1 MKVPEGGV
9 RVEDGDLPAD
19 LATEF
24 AKANRIAWDVETTGL
39 DWRQDRLATCQ
50 LFAEGVGVVV
60 VKTTLSRPK
69 RLVALLED
77 LAVEKVFHHA
87 PFDLRFMVHR
97 WDFRPGSIRCT
108 KVASKIL
115 APDVPN
121 EAHSLQYLASRYLG
135 ISLTKGPVRTS
146 DWTAAN
152 LTEDQLAYAAGDV
165 LHLLALLDVL
175 LAELDQADVR
185 RLYDDCCAFLP
196 ARVSLELGGYPDV
209 FAY

>member
-1 MKVPEGGV
+1 VPDGGV
-9 RVEDGDLPAD
+9 RVEQGDLPAD
-19 LATEF
+19 LATAF
-24 AKANRIAWDVETTGL
+24 ATADRIAWDVETTGL

-60 VKTTLSRPK
+60 VKLTATRPK
-69 RLVALLED
+69 RLADLLED
-77 LAVEKVFHHA
+77 LALEKVFHHA
-87 PFDLRFMVHR
+87 PFDLRFMVHS
-97 WDFRPGSIRCT
+97 WDVRPGSIRCT

-121 EAHSLQYLASRYLG
+121 EAHSLQNLASRHLG
-135 ISLTKGPVRTS
+135 VSLAKGPVRIS
-146 DWTAAN
+146 DWTATS
-152 LTEDQLAYAAGDV
+152 LTDEQLAYAAGDV

-175 LAELDQADVR
+175 LAELDRANLR

-196 ARVSLELGGYPDV
+196 ARVSLELADYPDV

>member
-1 MKVPEGGV
+1 MKVPDGDV
-9 RVEDGDLPAD
+9 RVEQGDLPAD
-19 LATEF
+19 LATAF

-39 DWRQDRLATCQ
+39 DWRHDRLATCQ

-60 VKTTLSRPK
+60 VKAAVSRPK
-69 RLVALLED
+69 RLAALLED

-97 WDFRPGSIRCT
+97 WDVRPGSIRCT

-121 EAHSLQYLASRYLG
+121 EAHSLQRLASRHLG
-135 ISLTKGPVRTS
+135 ISLAKGPVRTS
-146 DWTAAN
+146 DWTATS
-152 LTEDQLAYAAGDV
+152 LTEDQLTYAAGDV

-175 LAELDQADVR
+175 SAELDRTNLR